1 MSDVTVSDYMGICPI
16 CNVDNIQYEDCYIE
30 DGYVVYPFVCN
41 NCGANG
47 AEYHKLEYSHS
58 TAYAKE

>member
-30 DGYVVYPFVCN
+30 DGYVVYPLCMQQLRCQRSRV
-41 NCGANG
+41 
-47 AEYHKLEYSHS
+47 SQ
-58 TAYAKE
+58 T